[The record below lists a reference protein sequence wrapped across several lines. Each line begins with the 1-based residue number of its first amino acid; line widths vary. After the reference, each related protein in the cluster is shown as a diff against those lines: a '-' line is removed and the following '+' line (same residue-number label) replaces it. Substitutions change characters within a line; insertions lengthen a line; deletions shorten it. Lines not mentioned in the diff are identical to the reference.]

1 MIKVARRYPEK
12 TIKLL
17 FGSCGNQCAYPDCTN
32 PIIASETPY
41 SDAAVVGQICHIY
54 AAADDGPRGKPG
66 LTEKARNALDNLI
79 LMCGHHHPL
88 VDKQW
93 ETYPAETLK
102 AWKKA
107 HEAKYQQGTTEAAK
121 LHASMQQLAFVQA
134 YSDQQINDEVE
145 RIRKGR
151 LLVGFPVKDAAMA
164 LATRV
169 DTTELAGGSSEV
181 RARALAWCARLLSQ
195 GDTAVRAQDLLQKSK
210 ALHACD
216 EASLAEAFMVSATDR
231 NQALAMLA
239 RSNTPTARSAALR
252 IVTNCEQAKGAVS
265 WIQGAGLKL
274 DDFDAEGK
282 FVYLMTALGAE
293 EWQRAI
299 EAASEITEEDFK
311 DTPVLYHAV
320 AMASLIQAA
329 PEELRASLMT
339 QVPFEAGQFPLAS
352 DEAALGARR
361 NAASLFSKV
370 SDFAQS
376 MGVAAASNLAS
387 DYALWLKLRDPRDR
401 NQGLDELRSSMRDP
415 TQSLRRLNLALRF
428 GIQLD
433 LMSIEREIDQRVA
446 LSGKGT
452 ADEAFARLSLVFAQ
466 KSPREAAE
474 YIAKHRD
481 QLYEHLLKSSI
492 QTFEIELLARASL
505 IGTANEMLAKA
516 SAEGLGEREQQN
528 LRRIIAECETAD
540 PASERKRAFEQS
552 GDLRDLVNLANF
564 LEEQRS
570 WRELHPF
577 AEQLFSR
584 TRSLE
589 DGMRLART
597 LNESAQYA
605 KLFSFLSAHQ
615 DLVAQSTGLNTLWA
629 WSLFREGRF
638 ADASTILK
646 ELAAARDDPN
656 DRALRVNIAIASGN
670 WDDLID
676 HSSSEWNN
684 RENRTGSEL
693 LAAGQLAQA
702 TGGPHARDLIT
713 VATKQSPED
722 PAILAAAYF
731 HATNAG
737 WEQDPTISHWLTR
750 AAELSGD
757 TGPLKSISMQE
768 LLDRKPE
775 WDKRE
780 SSARQQLNAGNLPI
794 FGAAHLLNRSLIDFV
809 LLPSLANIGETDPRR
824 RGIVYAYSGA
834 RPAAPPLKLDVI
846 ALDLVAIITL
856 ARLDLLDTIVAT
868 YKRILI
874 PHSTLGWLFQER
886 QQATFHQPSRIKDA
900 HLIRQLIA
908 ANALQIIPTK
918 PLHDHALLKE
928 VGAELAELLLA
939 AKSKSKIGDGISRF
953 VVRSAPVH
961 RVGSLMAEE
970 ADLSEYADHLCSCQA
985 VVAKLRNKGLLTLGE
1000 EQRATSFLRLHERA
1014 WPGEP
1019 VISDGAE
1026 LYLDGLSVTYL
1037 MTVGVIDKLKAAGL
1051 TAYITETEDADS
1063 NRLIAFE
1070 NLTDRQLQVIEAIRR
1085 ALADGLKAGR
1095 ILAAK
1100 SQDPEDDN
1108 PMRMHPTFSVLGMKE
1123 DVDASVVDDR
1133 FINRHLYMALQD
1145 RRTPILTSLDLLD
1158 DLARK
1163 GVISRD
1169 DLFAHRTYLRQAGF
1183 QLIPISKDEL
1193 SYHLDNAPLADDVL
1207 VETAELRAIR
1217 EALLKARMSKM
1228 LQIPTEVPWL
1238 HSSMGAIVQSI
1249 KRLWQVKPNH
1259 KESVAYAQWL
1269 VDLLDVRGWAASAI
1283 PGNERAFAVYG
1294 HASHVL
1300 LLMSA
1305 PSAVSKEARDAYYE
1319 WVDDYVLKDIEDTQ
1333 PEVFAWLVDRA
1344 RELVTH
1350 SVQAALTK
1358 LDA

>member
-1 MIKVARRYPEK
+1 
-12 TIKLL
+12 
-17 FGSCGNQCAYPDCTN
+17 
-32 PIIASETPY
+32 
-41 SDAAVVGQICHIY
+41 
-54 AAADDGPRGKPG
+54 
-66 LTEKARNALDNLI
+66 
-79 LMCGHHHPL
+79 
-88 VDKQW
+88 
-93 ETYPAETLK
+93 
-102 AWKKA
+102 
-107 HEAKYQQGTTEAAK
+107 
-121 LHASMQQLAFVQA
+121 
-134 YSDQQINDEVE
+134 
-145 RIRKGR
+145 
-151 LLVGFPVKDAAMA
+151 
-164 LATRV
+164 
-169 DTTELAGGSSEV
+169 
-181 RARALAWCARLLSQ
+181 
-195 GDTAVRAQDLLQKSK
+195 
-210 ALHACD
+210 
-216 EASLAEAFMVSATDR
+216 
-231 NQALAMLA
+231 
-239 RSNTPTARSAALR
+239 
-252 IVTNCEQAKGAVS
+252 
-265 WIQGAGLKL
+265 
-274 DDFDAEGK
+274 
-282 FVYLMTALGAE
+282 
-293 EWQRAI
+293 
-299 EAASEITEEDFK
+299 
-311 DTPVLYHAV
+311 
-320 AMASLIQAA
+320 
-329 PEELRASLMT
+329 
-339 QVPFEAGQFPLAS
+339 
-352 DEAALGARR
+352 
-361 NAASLFSKV
+361 
-370 SDFAQS
+370 
-376 MGVAAASNLAS
+376 MGVAATSNPAS
-387 DYALWLKLRDPRDR
+387 DYALWLKLRDPRDH

-415 TQSLRRLNLALRF
+415 TQSLRRLNLAIKF
-428 GIQLD
+428 GIKLD
-433 LMSIEREIDQRVA
+433 LAAIEKEIDQRTA

-466 KSPREAAE
+466 SSAREAAE

-481 QLYEHLLKSSI
+481 QLYEHLMKSVI
-492 QTFEIELLARASL
+492 QSFEIELLARAGQ
-505 IGTANEMLAKA
+505 IGAANDMLAEA

-528 LRRIIAECETAD
+528 LCRIIAECETAD
-540 PASERKRAFEQS
+540 PTSERRRLFERS

-564 LEEQRS
+564 LEEQGS
-570 WRELHPF
+570 WRELYPF

-589 DGMRLART
+589 DGLRVARA

-605 KLFSFLSAHQ
+605 KLFSFLSAHR
-615 DLVAQSTGLNTLWA
+615 DLVAQSISLKTLWA
-629 WSLFREGRF
+629 WSLFREGQF
-638 ADASTILK
+638 ADALAVLK

-656 DRALRVNIAIASGN
+656 DRALLVNIAIASGN

-676 HSSSEWNN
+676 HSSNEWDN
-684 RENRTGSEL
+684 REKRAGSEL

-702 TGGPHARDLIT
+702 AGGPHARDLIT
-713 VATKQSPED
+713 AATERSPED

-757 TGPLKSISMQE
+757 SGPLQSISMQE

-780 SSARQQLNAGNLPI
+780 SSAWQQLNAGSLPI
-794 FGAAHLLNRSLIDFV
+794 FGAAHLLNRTLIDFV

-824 RGIVYAYSGA
+824 RGIVYAYNGA
-834 RPAAPPLKLDVI
+834 RPAAPPLKLDAI

-856 ARLDLLDTIVAT
+856 ARLDLLNTIVAT

-886 QQATFHQPSRIKDA
+886 QRATFHQPSRIKDA
-900 HLIRQLIA
+900 HLIKRLIA
-908 ANALQIIPTK
+908 ADALQIVPTK

-939 AKSKSKIGDGISRF
+939 AKSKSKVGDGISRF
-953 VVRSAPVH
+953 IVRSAPVH

-1000 EQRATSFLRLHERA
+1000 EQRATSFLKLRERA

-1019 VISDGAE
+1019 VITDGAE
-1026 LYLDGLSVTYL
+1026 LYLDGLSVAYL

-1051 TAYITETEDADS
+1051 TAYITEMEDADS

-1095 ILAAK
+1095 ILAVK

-1108 PMRMHPTFSVLGMKE
+1108 PMRMHPTFSVLGMK

-1145 RRTPILTSLDLLD
+1145 RQTLILSSLDLLN
-1158 DLARK
+1158 DLASR

-1183 QLIPISKDEL
+1183 QLIPVSEDEL
-1193 SYHLDNAPLADDVL
+1193 SYHLDNAPLADGVL

-1238 HSSMGAIVQSI
+1238 QSSMNAIVHSI
-1249 KRLWQVKPNH
+1249 KRLWQIKANH
-1259 KESVAYAQWL
+1259 TEAAAYGQWL
-1269 VDLLDVRGWAASAI
+1269 VDLLDLRGWAASAI
-1283 PGNERAFAVYG
+1283 PGNERSFALYSY
-1294 HASHVL
+1294 ASQIL
-1300 LLMSA
+1300 LLTSS
-1305 PSAVSKEARDAYYE
+1305 PSAVSSDVRDAYYDWLDE
-1319 WVDDYVLKDIEDTQ
+1319 CVLKDIEDTQ

-1344 RELVTH
+1344 RELVAH

-1358 LDA
+1358 LDH

>member
-1 MIKVARRYPEK
+1 MAMAARRYSDK

-17 FGSCGNQCAYPDCTN
+17 FGSSGNQCAYPDCTN
-32 PIIASETPY
+32 PIIAPETVY

-66 LTEKARNALDNLI
+66 LTEEARNAPENLT

-102 AWKKA
+102 AWKKT
-107 HEAKYQQGTTEAAK
+107 HEAKFHQGTAESAK
-121 LHASMQQLAFVQA
+121 LQASMQRLAFVQA
-134 YSDQQINDEVE
+134 YSDQQINTEVE

-151 LLVGFPVKDAAMA
+151 FLTGFPVKDAALA

-181 RARALAWCARLLSQ
+181 RARALAWCARLLSP
-195 GDTAVRAQDLLQKSK
+195 GDTVARAQELLEKSR
-210 ALHACD
+210 ALSACD
-216 EASLAEAFMVSATDR
+216 EAVYAEAFIVSATNKNR
-231 NQALAMLA
+231 ALAILA
-239 RSNTPTARSAALR
+239 GSKTPAARSAALR
-252 IVTNCEQAKGAVS
+252 VVTNHEQA
-265 WIQGAGLKL
+265 QGALMWVQRTGLKL
-274 DDFDAEGK
+274 DDFDADGK
-282 FVYLMTALGAE
+282 FAFLMNELVAE
-293 EWQRAI
+293 DWERAI
-299 EAASEITEEDFK
+299 ETAPKITDEDFEE
-311 DTPVLYHAV
+311 TPVLYHAV
-320 AMASLIQAA
+320 AMASLIQAV
-329 PEELRASLMT
+329 PEELRASLMI
-339 QVPFEAGQFPLAS
+339 QVPFEASHFPLAS
-352 DEAALGARR
+352 DETALSARR
-361 NAASLFSKV
+361 KATSLFSKV
-370 SDFAQS
+370 SDFVKS
-376 MGVAAASNLAS
+376 MGVAAASNPAS
-387 DYALWLKLRDPRDR
+387 DYALWLKLRDPRDH
-401 NQGLDELRSSMRDP
+401 NQGVDELRSSMRDP
-415 TQSLRRLNLALRF
+415 TQSLRRLNLAIKF
-428 GIQLD
+428 GIKLD
-433 LMSIEREIDQRVA
+433 LASIEREIDQRTA

-466 KSPREAAE
+466 SGAREAAE

-481 QLYEHLLKSSI
+481 QLYEHLLKSVI
-492 QTFEIELLARASL
+492 QAFEIELLARA
-505 IGTANEMLAKA
+505 GQVGAANDILAEA
-516 SAEGLGEREQQN
+516 AAEGLGEREQQN
-528 LRRIIAECETAD
+528 LSRIIAECGTAD
-540 PASERKRAFEQS
+540 PASERRKLFEQS

-564 LEEQRS
+564 LEEQGS
-570 WRELHPF
+570 WRELCPF

-589 DGMRLART
+589 DGLRVAGA

-605 KLFSFLSAHQ
+605 KLFSFLSAHR
-615 DLVAQSTGLNTLWA
+615 DLVAQSISLKTLWA
-629 WSLFREGRF
+629 WSLFREGQF
-638 ADASTILK
+638 ADASAVLK

-676 HSSSEWNN
+676 YSSNEWDN

-702 TGGPHARDLIT
+702 ADGPHAKDLIT
-713 VATKQSPED
+713 AATKRSPED
-722 PAILAAAYF
+722 PTILAAAYF

-757 TGPLKSISMQE
+757 SGPLKSISMQE

-780 SSARQQLNAGNLPI
+780 SSAWQQLNAGNLPI

-809 LLPSLANIGETDPRR
+809 LLQSLANIGETDPRR

-834 RPAAPPLKLDVI
+834 RPAAPHLKLDVI

-856 ARLDLLDTIVAT
+856 ARLDLLDTIVTT

-874 PHSTLGWLFQER
+874 PHSTLAWLFQER

-900 HLIRQLIA
+900 HVIKRLVA
-908 ANALQIIPTK
+908 ADALQIIPTK

-939 AKSKSKIGDGISRF
+939 AKSKSKIGDSISRF

-970 ADLSEYADHLCSCQA
+970 ADLSQYADHLCSCQA

-1000 EQRATSFLRLHERA
+1000 EQRATSFLKLRERA
-1014 WPGEP
+1014 WPGEK

-1037 MTVGVIDKLKAAGL
+1037 MTVGVIDKLKSAGL

-1063 NRLIAFE
+1063 NRFIAFE

-1085 ALADGLKAGR
+1085 ALTDGLKAGR

-1108 PMRMHPTFSVLGMKE
+1108 PMRMHPTFSVLGMNE
-1123 DVDASVVDDR
+1123 AVDASVVDDR
-1133 FINRHLYMALQD
+1133 FINRHLHMSLQD
-1145 RRTPILTSLDLLD
+1145 RQTPILTSLDLID

-1169 DLFAHRTYLRQAGF
+1169 DLFARRTYLRQAGF
-1183 QLIPISKDEL
+1183 QLIPISEDEL
-1193 SYHLDNAPLADDVL
+1193 SYHLDNAPLANGVL

-1228 LQIPTEVPWL
+1228 LQIPTEAPWL
-1238 HSSMGAIVQSI
+1238 HSSMNAIVHCI
-1249 KRLWQVKPNH
+1249 KRLWQVKPSY
-1259 KESVAYAQWL
+1259 KEAAAYAQWL

-1305 PSAVSKEARDAYYE
+1305 PNAVSNQVRDAYYE

-1333 PEVFAWLVDRA
+1333 PEIFAWLVDRA
-1344 RELVTH
+1344 RDLVAH